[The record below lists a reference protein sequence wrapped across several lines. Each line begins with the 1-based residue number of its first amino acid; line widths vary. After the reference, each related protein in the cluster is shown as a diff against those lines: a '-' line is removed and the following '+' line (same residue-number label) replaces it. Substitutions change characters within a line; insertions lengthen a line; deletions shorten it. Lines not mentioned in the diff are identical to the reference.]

1 MIFRCACNNLH
12 SFCILNMN
20 FRIDTNENRYSL
32 ANLDLIDIF
41 GIFIGKII
49 LWIHRDQT
57 VYITDSKSSKSC
69 RTLFPIPFNS
79 MIFVVPSIFCLLQNS
94 LSYSHEKQRNPA
106 IKRDFPSSLIL
117 LIIRNNKLAVRHILT
132 VHHSHH
138 MFLLLSQVMLLP
150 VLWLCLLHSKY

>member
-49 LWIHRDQT
+49 LWIVIKLSTSRIPSRPKA
-57 VYITDSKSSKSC
+57 VA
-69 RTLFPIPFNS
+69 LFSPIPFNS